1 MLTNRLI
8 ILVMLS
14 FFFASNDLNATDFHV
29 PGTPYSIKCIDFDLD
44 GDVDIVVGCNSYEG
58 DTIAIFLNDGYG
70 NFEALYHPKA
80 NNLFYTQCADMNGD
94 SLPDII
100 TIDDDLTYGY
110 YTNLGNGLLGDWHYI
125 FDFTGEKLTEAT
137 DFDNNGFNDLLY
149 YQNLNPGKWGIVYN
163 NGNNIFIN
171 QIQFSCTEN
180 ITSIC
185 SGYLNEDTLR
195 DVLIVSP
202 DPSLG
207 SKVFYNNGNSFI
219 QSNDSL
225 PRSIQ
230 GFIVDVNNDN
240 INDIALNHISNNSFL
255 QLVENISGGF
265 TIIDTIEL
273 PDQSTV
279 SGFPDLNNDNYPD
292 IFHRTSLPSIG
303 FDEIHVSYNDFNWG
317 FLTPH
322 NYIIGEPSMPIT
334 QNYGDLNADGYIDFV
349 LANYLPGRLM
359 KILWN
364 DGTGNFVNNNPVN
377 VRYHQLP
384 GVTTIKVFPN
394 PFSELTTIKLDVN
407 LPGDIEI
414 TISDIKGLDIK
425 QLASKHVL
433 KGLFSFTWDGTN
445 NNGIKVNTGIYI
457 VTILFN
463 KSFLSCYKVI
473 FIQ

>member
-1 MLTNRLI
+1 MFLTI
-8 ILVMLS
+8 ILY
-14 FFFASNDLNATDFHV
+14 FFTSNNLRATDINI
-29 PGTPYSIKCIDFDLD
+29 PGTPYSINCIDFDLD

-58 DTIAIFLNDGYG
+58 DTIAIFFNDGYG
-70 NFEALYHPKA
+70 NFEVLYHPKA

-94 SLPDII
+94 GLPDVI
-100 TIDDDLTYGY
+100 TINDDLKYGY
-110 YTNLGNGLLGDWHYI
+110 YTNLGNGSLGEWHYI
-125 FDFTGEKLTEAT
+125 IDFTGEKLTEVM

-149 YQNLNPGKWGIVYN
+149 YQNINPGKWGIVYN
-163 NGNNIFIN
+163 FGNNSFIN

-202 DPSLG
+202 DLSLG

-225 PRSIQ
+225 PRSLQ
-230 GFIVDVNNDN
+230 GFIVDINNDN

-265 TIIDTIEL
+265 SIIDTIEL

-279 SGFPDLNNDNYPD
+279 CGFPDLNNDSYPD
-292 IFHRTSLPSIG
+292 IFHRASMPSIG
-303 FDEIHVSYNDFNWG
+303 FDEIYVSYNNLNWG
-317 FLTPH
+317 FLSPH

-334 QNYGDLNADGYIDFV
+334 QNYGDLNGDGYIDFV

-364 DGTGNFVNNNPVN
+364 DGTGQFVINNPVFLDEN
-377 VRYHQLP
+377 KNQV
-384 GVTTIKVFPN
+384 VTHFEVYPN
-394 PFSELTTIKLDVN
+394 PFSDELNISIISEHVNTVRLRISDIMGRDACKPENVKLTNGDNTINVN
-407 LPGDIEI
+407 LPELP
-414 TISDIKGLDIK
+414 K
-425 QLASKHVL
+425 
-433 KGLFSFTWDGTN
+433 
-445 NNGIKVNTGIYI
+445 GIYFYALNI
-457 VTILFN
+457 DNRIIHTGKII
-463 KSFLSCYKVI
+463 KE
-473 FIQ
+473 